1 MIGEMHW
8 LHNEYQLNRN
18 LHRVHY
24 GQKQSFCLQI
34 IMGHVMFD
42 RPDAMLE
49 KQVTLW
55 AYGHKIYRAELFR
68 FKDRECIMD
77 EIYLCVLI

>member
-1 MIGEMHW
+1 MIGEMHG

-24 GQKQSFCLQI
+24 GQKQSFCLQK

-49 KQVTLW
+49 KQVTL
-55 AYGHKIYRAELFR
+55 
-68 FKDRECIMD
+68 
-77 EIYLCVLI
+77 